1 MRSIKFSLFGLIFGL
16 CLSAVMVPLS
26 MEDLVV
32 ESDAVVLGHCIDKR
46 VYQEGKM
53 IWTEYTIQVYEV
65 LKGEK
70 LKEVRVRQPG
80 GELGDVGIAVSG
92 AVSFA
97 PFEEVLLFL
106 SKEEKGARD
115 LIGFGQGKFKI
126 YYDKKTGKK
135 FAHQQLEGIKFI
147 ESGKKEKP
155 KEKAISK
162 IELEQLKE
170 EIKVLVKQN
179 QPSNK

>member
-1 MRSIKFSLFGLIFGL
+1 
-16 CLSAVMVPLS
+16 MVPLS
-26 MEDLVV
+26 LEDLTG
-32 ESDAVVLGHCIDKR
+32 ESESVVLGHCIDKR

-70 LKEVRVRQPG
+70 VKEIKVRQPG
-80 GELGDVGIAVSG
+80 GEIGELGIAVSG

-97 PFEEVLLFL
+97 PLEEVLLFL
-106 SKEEKGARD
+106 GKEEKGARAP
-115 LIGFGQGKFKI
+115 IGWAQGKFKI

-135 FAHQQLEGIKFI
+135 FAHQQLQGVKFV
-147 ESGKKEKP
+147 EKGKKEKLG
-155 KEKAISK
+155 EKAVSK

-170 EIKVLVKQN
+170 EIKAIIKEKQDKKN
-179 QPSNK
+179 